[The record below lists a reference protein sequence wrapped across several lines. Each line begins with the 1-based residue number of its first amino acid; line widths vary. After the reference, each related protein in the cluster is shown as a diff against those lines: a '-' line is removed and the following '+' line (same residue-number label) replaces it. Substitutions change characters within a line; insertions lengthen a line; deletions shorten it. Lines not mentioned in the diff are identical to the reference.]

1 MHPSRHILSESSV
14 PEPSATSVLSP
25 EAEQHYLKAAMH
37 AAQLAGKL
45 QMDSFGQNHKVITKG
60 SNIDLVTII
69 DQQSDELIVSTLRKS
84 CPSDQFLTEETFQ
97 EGQTPDLSNTWVIDP
112 LDGTTNYA
120 HGFPHFA
127 VSIAYFS
134 NNQPQLGVIY
144 DPFKREMFYAIRN
157 RGAFLNDE
165 PIFVSKNRVHTLDHA
180 LLATGFPYDIAGS
193 TVNNINHF
201 QRIAP
206 KCHGVRRPGAA
217 ALDLAYVASSRLD
230 GFWELKLSVWDIAA
244 GVLLVEE
251 AGGHVT
257 NLQGGAL
264 PYADRRIHL
273 IASNGN
279 ALHQELQDLLALN

>member
-1 MHPSRHILSESSV
+1 MSSTQDNL
-14 PEPSATSVLSP
+14 PALEPLSP
-25 EAEQHYLKAAMH
+25 AAEQHCLKAALH

-45 QMDSFGQNHKVITKG
+45 QMEAFGKNHKITTKG
-60 SNIDLVTII
+60 SNIDLVTVI

-84 CPSDQFLTEETFQ
+84 CPDHLFITEETFQ

-127 VSIAYFS
+127 VSIAYFM
-134 NNQPQLGVIY
+134 NHQPQIGVIY

-157 RGAFLNDE
+157 RGAFLNDD
-165 PIFVSKNRVHTLDHA
+165 PIFVSKNRTHTLDHA
-180 LLATGFPYDIAGS
+180 LLATGFPYDIAHS
-193 TVNNINHF
+193 TVNNIEHF
-201 QRIAP
+201 RRIAP

-217 ALDLAYVASSRLD
+217 ALDLAYVACSRLD

-251 AGGHVT
+251 AGGKIT
-257 NLQGGAL
+257 NLQGGPL
-264 PYADRRIHL
+264 PYTDRRIHL
-273 IASNGN
+273 IATNGN
-279 ALHQELQDLLALN
+279 DLHQELQDLLAQD

>member
-1 MHPSRHILSESSV
+1 MQENLSTI
-14 PEPSATSVLSP
+14 EPLSP
-25 EAEQHYLKAAMH
+25 EAEQHCLKAAMH

-45 QMDSFGQNHKVITKG
+45 QMDSFGKNHKVITKG
-60 SNIDLVTII
+60 SNIDLVTVI

-84 CPSDQFLTEETFQ
+84 CPDHLFVTEESFE
-97 EGQTPDLSNTWVIDP
+97 EGQAPDLSNTWVIDP

-127 VSIAYFS
+127 VSIAYFM
-134 NNQPQLGVIY
+134 NNQPHIGVIY

-165 PIFVSKNRVHTLDHA
+165 PIFVSKNRAHTLDHA
-180 LLATGFPYDIAGS
+180 LLATGFPYDIANS
-193 TVNNINHF
+193 TVNNIDHF
-201 QRIAP
+201 KRIAP

-217 ALDLAYVASSRLD
+217 ALDLAYVACSRLD

-251 AGGHVT
+251 AGGKVS
-257 NLQGGAL
+257 NLQGGPL

-273 IASNGN
+273 ISSNGN
-279 ALHQELQDLLALN
+279 ALHQELQDLLALD